1 MHKNI
6 FLKKIKELEEEKR
19 KNETNEL
26 EIKNLQ
32 GNVFHLQNDIE
43 NYKKI
48 KRNEKLDCYYN
59 SQDLVSQE
67 NQTLKLENFIPTK
80 IIYKIMEFLPHHDII
95 SFRSLNKLSYN
106 CMSFDYRFYSL
117 LLTKIRSQQKNEIV
131 SLQKKL
137 DYFKSLAEKIPDEY
151 LKASLVKFISLKE
164 KFGDYVPPILH
175 KAKKVFDLETETNN
189 QKGQMGL
196 NEEDMKKKFSNSF
209 GGNLFKKMMGFNKNA
224 APQEEKAKIEKS
236 NVDDINILAG
246 KLLPQCDISVDM
258 DFLKQIE
265 QDRTATIKQVLI
277 TNFFYFLYLKLQA
290 YEKAEDFMKIL
301 LKKGVQLCR
310 NFYF

>member
-1 MHKNI
+1 M
-6 FLKKIKELEEEKR
+6 
-19 KNETNEL
+19 
-26 EIKNLQ
+26 
-32 GNVFHLQNDIE
+32 FHLQNDIE

-59 SQDLVSQE
+59 SQDLVSNE
-67 NQTLKLENFIPTK
+67 NQALKLENFIPTK
-80 IIYKIMEFLPHHDII
+80 IIYRIMEFLPHHDII
-95 SFRSLNKLSYN
+95 SFRSLNKLAYN

-117 LLTKIRSQQKNEIV
+117 LLTRIRSQQKNEIV
-131 SLQKKL
+131 SLQTKL

-175 KAKKVFDLETETNN
+175 KAKKVFDFEIEATN
-189 QKGQMGL
+189 QKSF
-196 NEEDMKKKFSNSF
+196 NDDDMKKKISNSF

-224 APQEEKAKIEKS
+224 APQEEKTKIEKS
-236 NVDDINILAG
+236 NVEDINILAG

-277 TNFFYFLYLKLQA
+277 LIIIFYFL
-290 YEKAEDFMKIL
+290 
-301 LKKGVQLCR
+301 KK
-310 NFYF
+310 